1 MFCLSSGVQRC
12 ALLISSK
19 WQRGAY
25 LIGAQKLYSRT
36 RMIYGNSQILSS
48 LLAFPVSVYYIIRI
62 FDFKLTT
69 WRHRAWVYLYF
80 DFRVVAPLFLFVNR
94 LNQSTPSK
102 QTILSFGSQIPNL
115 NWLFLEQIVVRAL
128 PQVAAPTLV
137 AGGVYF
143 GMHRHISRL

>member
-19 WQRGAY
+19 WQRGDY
-25 LIGAQKLYSRT
+25 LIGAQKLNSRT
-36 RMIYGNSQILSS
+36 RVIYGNSQILSS
-48 LLAFPVSVYYIIRI
+48 LLAFPVYIIRI
-62 FDFKLTT
+62 VNFKLTT
-69 WRHRAWVYLYF
+69 WRHRAWVY
-80 DFRVVAPLFLFVNR
+80 FRVVAPLFLFVNR
-94 LNQSTPSK
+94 LNQSTPFK